1 MLGLDT
7 IVSRNGGAHTS
18 IHTQKSITLNTATH
32 LLEAPRVPEFK
43 LATPTVQN
51 HSLLTLPT

>member
-7 IVSRNGGAHTS
+7 IVSRDGGAHTNMD
-18 IHTQKSITLNTATH
+18 TQKSITLNTATH
-32 LLEAPRVPEFK
+32 LLEAPRVSEFK

-51 HSLLTLPT
+51 QSLLT